1 MALVL
6 HNDEVV
12 RAFADDTAAT
22 AHGDHVVDTLQ
33 KVLSITKDYERLAGQ
48 RLNAGTSKCWGT
60 LLQAKAE
67 AKQLHVDGEK
77 LKCVDDMRCLGA
89 HLSFSHS
96 SFVNKVAQQVLEPAK
111 QRARRIGWLPL
122 PMQARAQLVGS
133 MVNPYA
139 LYSFPSCAVSWSSLM
154 SLRAACLSAVWGSTR
169 KLKAPELVMTLIV
182 KVHQVDPFQQA
193 VLFSLKLL
201 RRFLIDS

>member
-1 MALVL
+1 MQGCPLSVILLNLLVTVWIRAIET
-6 HNDEVV
+6 EVPS
-12 RAFADDTAAT
+12 AQPLGFADDTGAT
-22 AHGDHVVDTLQ
+22 AHGDHAVDTLQ
-33 KVLSITKDYERLAGQ
+33 KVLSITKDYERLTGQ
-48 RLNAGTSKCWGT
+48 RLNAGKSKCWGT
-60 LLQAKAE
+60 SLQAKAE

-139 LYSFPSCAVSWSSLM
+139 LYSFPS
-154 SLRAACLSAVWGSTR
+154 
-169 KLKAPELVMTLIV
+169 
-182 KVHQVDPFQQA
+182 
-193 VLFSLKLL
+193 
-201 RRFLIDS
+201 